1 MVYIYT
7 FHSLLGPF
15 IARKRA
21 PKVAEKYKEIGGG
34 SPILFWTDKQGD
46 LIGQQLDRRSPQT
59 APHKH
64 YIGFR
69 YSEPLLEDTLE
80 QIER

>member
-1 MVYIYT
+1 M
-7 FHSLLGPF
+7 
-15 IARKRA
+15 
-21 PKVAEKYKEIGGG
+21 AEKYKEIGGG
-34 SPILFWTDKQGD
+34 SPIHYWTERQGN
-46 LIGQQLDRRSPQT
+46 LIVEQLDRVSPQT

-80 QIER
+80 QIEKCV